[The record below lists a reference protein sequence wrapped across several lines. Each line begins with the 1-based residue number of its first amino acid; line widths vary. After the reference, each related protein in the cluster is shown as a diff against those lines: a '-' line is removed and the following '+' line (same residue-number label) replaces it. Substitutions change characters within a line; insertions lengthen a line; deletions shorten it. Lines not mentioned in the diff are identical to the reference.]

1 MTIIDDVSTNDM
13 NFKHLDTAKDIVIT
27 PMNEY
32 GGKALLN
39 ADHTWTA
46 KVSDGNNYIGDYPV
60 TIEPNGIVVNSAD
73 FTNLPAGYYHLE
85 IWEEWIDSNS
95 KKQRSIY
102 PSPQRT
108 IDFTIYQNVTD
119 LAEKEIKTIG
129 FQDVV
134 DQAVMNIGMNYVFK
148 VNTIEPDQTAT
159 VVQAAADGKNYVT
172 FNIPQGPQGPKGDKG
187 DKGDTGT
194 VDNAGLTN
202 APAFQTLQGNVKD
215 LQSESATQETA
226 IEQNKNAITLKA
238 NKTDVDAL
246 AGLAGIKK
254 IEFSYGKNINTSAG
268 VGNKVTISTESVSNY
283 KYAQVACS
291 PGDFFLING
300 SGGMNPRLWAF
311 LDSSNTVLACAD
323 ANATG
328 SNLLLVAPYGASTLI
343 INQSTDLNCFKLPRN
358 MTTGY
363 FVNNKGMTGSMNAGY
378 SIQLGK
384 YSVGETVDITPVSTN
399 SFGYLI
405 LECSEDDRFLI
416 SGSGGNNPRIWG
428 FLDSNN
434 VLLSIA
440 PSSTGYKNLTTVL
453 TAPKSAQKLV
463 LNLNVSQECKIQFD
477 DASINK
483 QILNSQEETLEEALS
498 GKKQVSQC
506 PILEED
512 KLSAM
517 VNGKDLSDSISNHI
531 GDLTISTD
539 KMCHC
544 SSFKIINNVIYAAF
558 YVNKNAAAEN
568 PTQHTAVFRYAS
580 ISNLANI
587 TNIELCNIG
596 DKVLGKTVNAIYD
609 TVVLKT
615 DGSDDVLYLLFT
627 AKLDNEYY
635 LLYRTY
641 TISTNV
647 LSDISKCQFTVKTIT
662 NDFSIAGMKTA
673 LDGNG
678 IKYAPF
684 SSDISFMQQLSTR
697 TENGTTYYYTGIGV
711 LDFCFIAK
719 SKDLLNWEYVSQP
732 DFDYVPK
739 FEPAVYVIGDV
750 AYYLCRQDYSISY
763 ALLATYNISTD
774 TWSNPVKIPDSQ
786 SRSVFFEVN
795 NILYALHAPKDRNH
809 LAILEVNQS
818 NLDQSHDISVADVN
832 DMFYPFVQSVNDQLY
847 VSLTQSRQHIWVS
860 TISLPKIEESTILE
874 KIYNSIV

>member
-1 MTIIDDVSTNDM
+1 MTEIRKAMRITDNGDQEQFYPETNMDAIIGLRAAIESGNEGLQTQIETLGTRVTNLSSLTDGSTTGDAE
-13 NFKHLDTAKDIVIT
+13 LKDIRIGANGASFSSAGDAVR
-27 PMNEY
+27 
-32 GGKALLN
+32 
-39 ADHTWTA
+39 
-46 KVSDGNNYIGDYPV
+46 NNDLIYSGRIQKLSNIVQKY
-60 TIEPNGIVVNSAD
+60 TKIIEPEFNLGVVDNSTHIPNASVTSTRIHSKYIDLPLDNSLFVELGDSIYGIFYYYKNGTYVSNGSKFLKSGYTDRSVDAD
-73 FTNLPAGYYHLE
+73 QVILVCGYYDYTTL
-85 IWEEWIDSNS
+85 SS
-95 KKQRSIY
+95 AS
-102 PSPQRT
+102 S
-108 IDFTIYQNVTD
+108 
-119 LAEKEIKTIG
+119 L
-129 FQDVV
+129 
-134 DQAVMNIGMNYVFK
+134 
-148 VNTIEPDQTAT
+148 NTISAEIT
-159 VVQAAADGKNYVT
+159 VYDLSIQSISDEISSL
-172 FNIPQGPQGPKGDKG
+172 NI
-187 DKGDTGT
+187 
-194 VDNAGLTN
+194 
-202 APAFQTLQGNVKD
+202 
-215 LQSESATQETA
+215 
-226 IEQNKNAITLKA
+226 
-238 NKTDVDAL
+238 L
-246 AGLAGIKK
+246 AGVEK
-254 IEFSYGKNINTSAG
+254 IEFSYGEKVDTSAG
-268 VGNKVTISTESVSNY
+268 VGNKVTVSATALSNY
-283 KYAQVACS
+283 KYAQVTCS
-291 PGDFFLING
+291 PGEFFLING
-300 SGGMNPRLWAF
+300 SGGTNPRLWAF
-311 LDSSNTVLACAD
+311 LDSSNTILACAD
-323 ANATG
+323 VNATG
-328 SNLLLVAPYGASTLI
+328 SNLLLVAPYGAATLI
-343 INQSTDLNCFKLPRN
+343 INQSTDLNCFKISGN

-384 YSVGETVDITPVSTN
+384 YSVGETVDITPVSTYG
-399 SFGYLI
+399 FGYLI

-416 SGSGGNNPRIWG
+416 SGSGGSNPRIWG

-434 VLLSIA
+434 VLLNMA
-440 PSSTGYKNLTTVL
+440 PSSTAYQNLTTVL
-453 TAPKSAQKLV
+453 TAPKSANKLV
-463 LNLNVSQECKIQFD
+463 LNLNVSQECKIKFD

-483 QILNSQEETLEEALS
+483 HILKSYEETLN
-498 GKKQVSQC
+498 GKSQVNQC

-517 VNGKDLSDSISNHI
+517 INGKDLSDSIGDHI
-531 GDLTISTD
+531 GDLAISTD

-544 SSFKIINNVIYAAF
+544 SSFRIINNVIYAAF

-568 PTQHTAVFRYAS
+568 PAQHTAVLRYAS
-580 ISNLANI
+580 ISNLSNI
-587 TNIELCNIG
+587 TNVELCNIG

-615 DGSDDVLYLLFT
+615 DDNNDILYLLFT

-641 TISTNV
+641 TISKNV
-647 LSDISKCQFTVKTIT
+647 LSDISKCQFTVKTT
-662 NDFSIAGMKTA
+662 TEDFSITGMKTA
-673 LDGNG
+673 LDANG
-678 IKYAPF
+678 IEYAPF

-697 TENGTTYYYTGIGV
+697 TENGTKYYYTGIGV

-732 DFDYVPK
+732 DFSYVPK

-795 NILYALHAPKDRNH
+795 DVLYAIHAPKDRNH
-809 LAILEVNQS
+809 LAILEINQS

-832 DMFYPFVQSVNDQLY
+832 DMFYPFVQYVNNQLY